1 MTKIITVGLGDRAYA
16 IHAGN
21 GLLAQAGALLKPF
34 APKGKNGGP
43 IPVVTDTNVGE
54 IHLARFLEVL
64 GYAGLDARP
73 IVIPAGE
80 ASKSFAGLESLTNQL
95 LDMEISRGGLVVAFG
110 GGVIGDL
117 TGFAAGVLKRGVA
130 FAQVPTTLLSQV
142 DSSVGGKTG
151 INTPQGKN
159 LIGMFHQPRLVIA
172 DTALLAT
179 LPDRQLRAGYA
190 EVAKYGALGDAAFFT
205 WLEQNG
211 PLALSGDS
219 NAMVHAVAHSCQMKA
234 DIVARDERESGERAH
249 LNLGHTFGH
258 ALEALTGY
266 SDRLLHGEGVAIG
279 MALAFR
285 LSVRLGLT
293 SAADAERFVRHLKS
307 VGLPS
312 DISDISGPRPQ
323 AESLIAAMGHDKKVA
338 DGRINF
344 VLLRGLGKAFVTNEV
359 PLDAL
364 RDVLRA

>member
-1 MTKIITVGLGDRAYA
+1 MTKIITVGLGERAYA
-16 IHAGN
+16 IHVGN
-21 GLLAQAGALLKPF
+21 GLLTQAGAHLKTF
-34 APKGKNGGP
+34 ARGP
-43 IPVVTDTNVGE
+43 VPVVTDANVAE
-54 IHLARFLEVL
+54 IHLAPFLDVL
-64 GYAGLDARP
+64 GQAGLDARP
-73 IVIPAGE
+73 IVMPPGE
-80 ASKSFAGLESLTNQL
+80 GSKSFAGLETLTRKL
-95 LDMEISRGGLVVAFG
+95 LDMEISRGGLIVALG

-117 TGFAAGVLKRGVA
+117 TGFAAGILKRGIA

-159 LIGMFHQPRLVIA
+159 LIGVFHQPRLVIA

-179 LPDRQLRAGYA
+179 LPVRERRAGYA
-190 EVAKYGALGDAAFFT
+190 EVAKYGALGDAEFFT

-234 DIVARDERESGERAH
+234 DIVARDERESGERAL

-279 MALAFR
+279 MALAFH
-285 LSVRLGLT
+285 LSVKLGLT
-293 SAADAERFVRHLKS
+293 PAADAQRFVRHLKA

-312 DISDISGPRPQ
+312 AISDIPGPRPD
-323 AESLIAAMGHDKKVA
+323 ADALIAAMGHDKKVA
-338 DGRINF
+338 DGKINF
-344 VLLRGLGKAFVTNEV
+344 VLLRGLGHAFVTADV
-359 PLDAL
+359 PALAL
-364 RDVLRA
+364 RDVLKA

>member
-1 MTKIITVGLGDRAYA
+1 MTKIITVGLGERAYA
-16 IHAGN
+16 IHVGN
-21 GLLAQAGALLKPF
+21 GLLAQAGAHLKPF
-34 APKGKNGGP
+34 ARGP
-43 IPVVTDTNVGE
+43 VPVVTDTNVAE
-54 IHLARFLEVL
+54 IHLAPFLDVL
-64 GYAGLDARP
+64 GQAGLDARP
-73 IVIPAGE
+73 VVMPPGE
-80 ASKSFAGLESLTNQL
+80 GSKSFAGLETLTSKL
-95 LDMEISRGGLVVAFG
+95 LDMEISRGGLIVALG

-117 TGFAAGVLKRGVA
+117 TGFAAGILKRGVA

-159 LIGMFHQPRLVIA
+159 LIGVFHQPRLVIA

-179 LPDRQLRAGYA
+179 LPVRERRAGYA
-190 EVAKYGALGDAAFFT
+190 EVAKYGALGDAEFFT

-234 DIVARDERESGERAH
+234 DIVARDERESGERAL

-279 MALAFR
+279 MALAFN
-285 LSVRLGLT
+285 LSVKLGLT
-293 SAADAERFVRHLKS
+293 PAADAQRFVRHLKA

-312 DISDISGPRPQ
+312 AISDIPGPRPDPD
-323 AESLIAAMGHDKKVA
+323 ALIAAMGHDKKVA
-338 DGRINF
+338 DGKINF
-344 VLLRGLGKAFVTNEV
+344 VLLRGLGHAFVTADI
-359 PLDAL
+359 PALAL
-364 RDVLRA
+364 RDVLQA